1 MQPDRTIILHLAGD
15 EGSDVEEVAQ
25 LSWYLRRELLELD
38 VENVEHGS
46 AVVPAGAKG
55 AAFEWAQ
62 LVVTMAG
69 TAVPL
74 IGALRGWL
82 GRHRECSVTLEID
95 GDRLTLSGV
104 DAAEQSRLANAWL
117 ERHGIT

>member
-1 MQPDRTIILHLAGD
+1 MEPDRTIILHLAGD
-15 EGSDVEEVAQ
+15 EESDVEEVAQ
-25 LSWYLRRELLELD
+25 LSSYLRRELLELD
-38 VENVEHGS
+38 VEDVEHVP

-62 LVVTMAG
+62 LAVTMAG

-104 DAAEQSRLANAWL
+104 DAAEQSRLANVWL